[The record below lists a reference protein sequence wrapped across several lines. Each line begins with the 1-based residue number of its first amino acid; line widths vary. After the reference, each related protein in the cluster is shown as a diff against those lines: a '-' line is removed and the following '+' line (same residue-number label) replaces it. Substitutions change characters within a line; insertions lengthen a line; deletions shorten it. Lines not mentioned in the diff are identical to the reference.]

1 MLAFPSPQPAGFMVR
16 SPLAVTPKQPWE
28 RTDRTRKPQTLL
40 SLRTAA
46 VAGAVIALRAKR
58 SSLGAM
64 SELLLNLRVANE
76 KQRNEMLRKEDEKGL
91 RAICAGLGQPSTGPS
106 ESALERIQEALK
118 MEDALY
124 QGPAARVI
132 QVSGQVKETDGDVAS
147 LLQERYRVH
156 DLKSICRTFGL
167 SQGGKKQVLAER
179 IATKALELWQVM
191 KSRGLAEK
199 APPSSAN
206 GTVQDAGSE
215 SPSQSSPAPRAQRRA
230 RPAEVQ
236 EIMEDA
242 GRSTQTPRQASPA
255 QRAQRRARP
264 AEVQEIMED
273 AGKSTQTPR
282 QASPAQRARSRTI
295 EIKVEPAG
303 GPGGSAR
310 AKKTTATPSQASAE
324 WDRLSQP
331 VQVEQ
336 RGPTPSL
343 QQRCINEAREIMGKD
358 KEGAVI
364 HEAEIVPEEDDE
376 DEEDEQ
382 SRKERRYVQ
391 RRTKLVSYVA
401 EESSEVY
408 GDHQQQYLADL
419 SDYIAD
425 ASDDVRFDYLND
437 KLEAGS
443 EVDQERLPKVL
454 GPARDTPEYSAWHVE
469 PYKEEMHLVGE
480 MGPSRVAYCKWW
492 DRAAGCGELVDR
504 DDKRPVA
511 VVAAAL
517 TTGANVTPTA
527 KYLAQGEWVE
537 YRRVPDAEI
546 DRGILVRGVRGWPLQ
561 CEADGSRALPS

>member
-242 GRSTQTPRQASPA
+242 GR
-255 QRAQRRARP
+255 
-264 AEVQEIMED
+264 
-273 AGKSTQTPR
+273 STQTPR

>member
-1 MLAFPSPQPAGFMVR
+1 MLEA
-16 SPLAVTPKQPWE
+16 
-28 RTDRTRKPQTLL
+28 
-40 SLRTAA
+40 
-46 VAGAVIALRAKR
+46 
-58 SSLGAM
+58 
-64 SELLLNLRVANE
+64 NL
-76 KQRNEMLRKEDEKGL
+76 
-91 RAICAGLGQPSTGPS
+91 
-106 ESALERIQEALK
+106 
-118 MEDALY
+118 
-124 QGPAARVI
+124 
-132 QVSGQVKETDGDVAS
+132 QVSHRLHHVPKE
-147 LLQERYRVH
+147 
-156 DLKSICRTFGL
+156 GL
-167 SQGGKKQVLAER
+167 
-179 IATKALELWQVM
+179 
-191 KSRGLAEK
+191 
-199 APPSSAN
+199 
-206 GTVQDAGSE
+206 
-215 SPSQSSPAPRAQRRA
+215 
-230 RPAEVQ
+230 
-236 EIMEDA
+236 
-242 GRSTQTPRQASPA
+242 
-255 QRAQRRARP
+255 
-264 AEVQEIMED
+264 
-273 AGKSTQTPR
+273 
-282 QASPAQRARSRTI
+282 ASPAQRARSRTI

-343 QQRCINEAREIMGKD
+343 QQRCINEEPTKAAREIMGKD

-382 SRKERRYVQ
+382 SRSLNCFVCSRKTFITLILILDCFTAEKERRYVQ

-408 GDHQQQYLADL
+408 GDHQQQASQNPILE
-419 SDYIAD
+419 D